1 MKPRALAVLLPAHN
15 EEKRLPRA
23 LEAINVA
30 ALHPALRQVRTITVV
45 AADSCED
52 GTAEAA
58 ARANSLVVRVE
69 GRNVGLAR
77 SAAARRALEILDGP
91 AGVWF
96 ASTDADSVVPAD
108 WLGFQY
114 ARACEGWDAVVGTV
128 TVTHWPHR
136 RARLAAR
143 HQLLYTAS
151 RPLYGPWRHPHVHG
165 ANLGVSAQA
174 YAAVGGFPPL
184 PVSEDRGLVAAL
196 SAGKHRVLRTAECP
210 VATSGR
216 LHPRAADGFGDH
228 LAALAV
234 KAGPRP

>member
-1 MKPRALAVLLPAHN
+1 MRPPALAVLLPAHN

-23 LEAINVA
+23 PEAISAA

-52 GTAEAA
+52 GTVEAA
-58 ARANSLVVRVE
+58 ARANSFVVRVE

-77 SAAARRALEILDGP
+77 SAAARRALKILDGP
-91 AGVWF
+91 ARVWF

-108 WLGFQY
+108 WLAFQY

-128 TVTHWPHR
+128 TVTHWPHSH
-136 RARLAAR
+136 ARLAAR
-143 HQLLYTAS
+143 HQLLYTDS
-151 RPLYGPWRHPHVHG
+151 RPPYGPWRHPHVHG
-165 ANLGVSAQA
+165 ANLGVSAQT

-196 SAGKHRVLRTAECP
+196 SAREHRVLRTAECP

-216 LHPRAADGFGDH
+216 LCPRAADEFGDH
-228 LAALAV
+228 LAFLALQ
-234 KAGPRP
+234 AGPRP